1 MQMKAVL
8 FTDREKLGDRSASHN
23 KHQLQVTFWLQILVI
38 ANKTLPRDDFEMQ
51 LTMLVDI
58 LAQNTPKIVSG
69 KSNISLI
76 PRMTLGDANVSSL
89 CSLPEVKCESFG
101 TSIISPMDS
110 TFSAKKKFLSAK
122 QNLNCLY
129 VQFNNS
135 NFEIDYSERTSL
147 IPSTKLSL
155 TLGSTSLV
163 FTENS
168 EFTSISMDEKGFLHV
183 CREVLDSKLKK
194 FEEERMKEFITKL
207 KAQSR
212 LSAVEKA
219 QYYLTLVCLSASMIC
234 LVLTLL
240 TYFSFRVLRN
250 QAGLNNIF
258 LCGSL
263 LMAQAFLLA
272 SSHV

>member
-1 MQMKAVL
+1 MLHNALSPQVVFWFQVL
-8 FTDREKLGDRSASHN
+8 IAASR
-23 KHQLQVTFWLQILVI
+23 K
-38 ANKTLPRDDFEMQ
+38 LPRDDFEMRLATFVQNLAGTSAFQ
-51 LTMLVDI
+51 LGL
-58 LAQNTPKIVSG
+58 TP
-69 KSNISLI
+69 
-76 PRMTLGDANVSSL
+76 RLGLEETNSSSL
-89 CSLPEVKCESFG
+89 CSLSDVKCHSTVGSDNATVRPNIFEARKSFVK
-101 TSIISPMDS
+101 
-110 TFSAKKKFLSAK
+110 AEK
-122 QNLNCLY
+122 NLNCQY
-129 VQFNNS
+129 VQFNDS
-135 NFEIDYSERTSL
+135 TYVITKTKATTSL

-194 FEEERMKEFITKL
+194 FEEERMKEFITEL
-207 KAQSR
+207 KAQTR

-240 TYFSFRVLRN
+240 TYFRFRVLRN

-263 LMAQAFLLA
+263 LMAQASLLA
-272 SSHV
+272 SSHM